1 MCKVISYLVKKIIA
15 MKKYLFLVLLFVG
28 FINDSWSQDPKRFA
42 EDIKKFE
49 ELDKQNPPEDVIL
62 FVGSSSIRFWTTL
75 KQDFPNHKILN
86 RGFGGSHMSDLLFY
100 LDKLVLKYAPKKV
113 FIYEGDNDINDKE
126 DSNAILKEAQDIVKK
141 IHDVLPKTKVIFI
154 SAKPSIARWN
164 LKDQYLQLNKLFK
177 NYANQFDYLE
187 FIDVWNPMLD
197 RQGNPKK
204 DIFIEDNL
212 HMNAKGYEIW
222 KKVIEPYLKK

>member
-1 MCKVISYLVKKIIA
+1 MCKVILYLVEKSIT
-15 MKKYLFLVLLFVG
+15 MRRNLLLLLLFVG
-28 FINDSWSQDPKRFA
+28 IINYSFGQDPKRFA
-42 EDIKKFE
+42 NDIKNFQ
-49 ELDKQNPPEDVIL
+49 ELDKQKPSEGDIL

-75 KQDFPNHKILN
+75 QQDFPEYEVLN

-100 LDKLVLKYAPKKV
+100 LDELVLKYKPRKV

-126 DSNAILKEAQDIVKK
+126 DSAAILKEAQEIVKK
-141 IHDVLPKTKVIFI
+141 IHNALPNTKIIFI

-164 LKDQYLQLNKLFK
+164 LKNQYIQLNYRLKS
-177 NYANQFDYLE
+177 YANQYSYLD

-197 RQGNPKK
+197 SRGNPMT

-222 KKVIEPYLKK
+222 QKVIEPYVKK